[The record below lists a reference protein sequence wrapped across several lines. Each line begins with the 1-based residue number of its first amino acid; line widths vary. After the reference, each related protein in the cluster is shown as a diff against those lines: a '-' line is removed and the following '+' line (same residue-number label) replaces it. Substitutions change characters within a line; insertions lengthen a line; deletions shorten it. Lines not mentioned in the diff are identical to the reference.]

1 VTAPDAGVE
10 TFELNF
16 ALVTEVK
23 PSFRVN
29 RAELASLATVAL
41 EAEEARG
48 IWEVTVALV
57 DDVRLQG
64 LHRQFM
70 GIDEPTDIMT
80 FPATEEAAGIQ
91 GGELVISVDHARTQA
106 GVWGHT
112 PSDEVRF
119 LVLHGML
126 HLLGWRD
133 ESDDDRQRML
143 ERQHV
148 LFERWKAEVPTAR

>member
-1 VTAPDAGVE
+1 VTRPDAGVK

-23 PSFRVN
+23 PPFRVN
-29 RAELASLATVAL
+29 RGELESLATSVL
-41 EAEEARG
+41 EAEEAHG
-48 IWEVTVALV
+48 QWEVTVALV
-57 DDVRLQG
+57 GDARLQG

-80 FPATEEAAGIQ
+80 FPASAEGSGIQ

-106 GVWGHT
+106 GAWGHT
-112 PSDEVRF
+112 PSDEVRY
-119 LVLHGML
+119 LVVHGML
-126 HLLGWRD
+126 HLLRWRD

-143 ERQHV
+143 DRQQA
-148 LFERWKAEVPTAR
+148 LFERWKAEKRAAR

>member
-1 VTAPDAGVE
+1 METVE
-10 TFELNF
+10 LSF

-29 RAELASLATVAL
+29 RVELASLATTVL

-48 IWEVTVALV
+48 TWEVTVALV
-57 DDVRLQG
+57 DDARLQG
-64 LHRQFM
+64 LHRHFM

-80 FPATEEAAGIQ
+80 FPATEEDSGVQ

-106 GVWGHT
+106 AAWGHT
-112 PSDEVRF
+112 PGDEVRF
-119 LVLHGML
+119 LVVHGLL

-143 ERQHV
+143 DRQQA
-148 LFERWKAEVPTAR
+148 LFDRWKAEKRAAR